1 MEYFKTAS
9 EFLELFSVEP
19 DRGGAADFRDL
30 AELLA
35 LMMHYHSHGV
45 TVAMLAR
52 RMMQQAGMSPKV
64 YWSRM
69 KTALSP
75 IFKEDPAT
83 LRAMGLPVGGG
94 LKLTCP
100 YLAECVAL
108 TIEPSVPHTPETAAM
123 AEAVAREV
131 KENGKA

>member
-1 MEYFKTAS
+1 MQYFKTAS

-30 AELLA
+30 VELLA
-35 LMMHYHSHGV
+35 LMMHYHSYGV
-45 TVAMLAR
+45 TVSMLAR

-69 KTALSP
+69 KNDLKP
-75 IFKEDPAT
+75 IFQTDPHT
-83 LRAMGLPVGGG
+83 LQAMGLAVGGS
-94 LKLTCP
+94 LTLTCP

-131 KENGKA
+131 KENGKG